1 MLCCTGAYAIRF
13 PCRCTLG
20 LTGELNLKREE
31 KGRDGKERELREE
44 KVEIA
49 EELIHGQCLL
59 SGPLIL

>member
-1 MLCCTGAYAIRF
+1 MLYWCLCYPLSMQMHSRSNRRT
-13 PCRCTLG
+13 
-20 LTGELNLKREE
+20 ELEKRREE
-31 KGRDGKERELREE
+31 KGRDGKEREVREE